1 MSYTTK
7 YRKKVI
13 EYRKEGHTMEE
24 TSRAFKVSSGTIGAW
39 EKLLRETGSLENPA
53 RNRPK
58 NK

>member
-13 EYRKEGHTMEE
+13 EYRKDGHTLEE
-24 TSRAFKVSSGTIGAW
+24 TSRAFKVSARTIGAW
-39 EKLLRETGSLENPA
+39 EKLLRTTGGLESSA

-58 NK
+58 EK